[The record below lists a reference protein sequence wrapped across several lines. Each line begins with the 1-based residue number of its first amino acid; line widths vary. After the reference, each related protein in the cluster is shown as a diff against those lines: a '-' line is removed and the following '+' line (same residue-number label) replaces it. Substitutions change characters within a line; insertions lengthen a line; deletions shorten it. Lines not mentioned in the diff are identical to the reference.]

1 MASSTFES
9 LFGGGID
16 PQLKRM
22 VALSALAHLS
32 LAALLFVVFKS
43 GPLPVDYNP
52 AISVAL
58 VDLPEVTDLKD
69 VKLGAPKPKQL
80 PAPQEKKIEP
90 KEIAK
95 PKTIPEPQKKIFAL
109 EEQKKTT
116 KKANESKSKREVSQ
130 AANIESA
137 VDRIRRQRMA
147 VAKIRQRALET
158 AAPEGTPGGN
168 VRGTGA
174 LRASAYDAQVQSILR
189 ENWELPSTFLSQDLH
204 THVYLKIDPTGHIVD
219 WRIVRS
225 SGNPVYDDT
234 VHRAVAKTQIDGFP
248 APDPEVYE
256 TIKDGYT
263 IDFNPA
269 SFFSG
274 DTG

>member
-1 MASSTFES
+1 MTGQRRWT
-9 LFGGGID
+9 L
-16 PQLKRM
+16 
-22 VALSALAHLS
+22 
-32 LAALLFVVFKS
+32 LAA
-43 GPLPVDYNP
+43 
-52 AISVAL
+52 
-58 VDLPEVTDLKD
+58 
-69 VKLGAPKPKQL
+69 
-80 PAPQEKKIEP
+80 
-90 KEIAK
+90 
-95 PKTIPEPQKKIFAL
+95 
-109 EEQKKTT
+109 
-116 KKANESKSKREVSQ
+116 
-130 AANIESA
+130 
-137 VDRIRRQRMA
+137 A
-147 VAKIRQRALET
+147 VAVVAGATIGGAMPV
-158 AAPEGTPGGN
+158 AASPAAATSCTPI
-168 VRGTGA
+168 
-174 LRASAYDAQVQSILR
+174 ASAQVQSILR